1 MIAESAIKLILAA
14 LFLSIAYLL
23 LSKGIP
29 LCKDNPLKH
38 NEKRLCYMIGD

>member
-1 MIAESAIKLILAA
+1 MIVESVIKLSVAFILLAV
-14 LFLSIAYLL
+14 AYFI
-23 LSKGIP
+23 LSKGVP